1 MLNIFAKRARYFDQA
16 KQADIFSWPI
26 LTGFDFFD
34 TFLQS
39 AAEDPVFDDQDTCS
53 ALKDLQLEELISR
66 YPAFA
71 PILGQEGENRTLAY
85 VLNRL
90 ALKNVGSREEFTDI
104 RLQRIKNARNILSY
118 FLKELDLGAVTEAQ
132 VLNLLEEFG
141 VRFWMIDSSKLT
153 NLILASCPNGAGRQL
168 RKALVSLLSKYF
180 ERQPPTPQ
188 VVLNDLSRMETFLGR
203 NPDDN
208 PTLAKAHWI
217 TEQNSVEKNKLLAE
231 IDPVHQDFFE
241 IAQEN
246 RRLALGR
253 DLSKRCKE
261 RLENLTA
268 AERGAFAAG
277 RATIRKSLTNNQ
289 VWEEIKSWNSYI
301 PIFHPHFLDNIYGD
315 YHGHQKVLHR
325 KMELTP
331 DQAYLLI
338 EDALGDFGVDNF
350 KVRLSSPLVRTLCK
364 YVVPGQRPDL
374 IARIQKDARIKQE
387 LKDQLLAA
395 MTGEQKQPENPENKL
410 LKQVSEQRAKLDK
423 ALSTFPDLF
432 FKLGNVVSL
441 PTGKAIPTLLMLDHQ
456 IFPYSPEIF
465 RYCNAIAT
473 ALRSGLSQIKEIAEL
488 EALLALVKHNIDRL
502 EAGEGAFNSKGFDV
516 LLKGETYNQ
525 NHRHRIPNA
534 SLYMA
539 DDVQHPSREEM
550 IAAEKAAMQELSN
563 WLEIITHYQ
572 ANADFTGWQTT
583 IAPSD
588 TASKASAK
596 WIKQAKA
603 NMVPDQVLNYLR
615 DLEPIPGAVP
625 YSYSYQMDADRLL
638 FIHENI
644 RFDKG
649 VIWAS
654 HFCDPEKVGPLLV
667 DYVKRCFVTLPGVG
681 IKSEKL
687 GNAALWALQNM
698 PDGKGA
704 PYLAHILARNKYPKV
719 RKKINAALDAAAA
732 EAGMTRST
740 LDELTAPDHQM
751 PDGVKRLTIGQGES
765 EGAAILTIE
774 SCKVHLIWEDV
785 KGITRKAPPKA
796 LKDTDPDGIRAAKA
810 QIKEIEQDLATQTL
824 RLDGLYLKQISWS
837 FEDWQ
842 ARYANHGTLALL
854 ARRLIWRAELPDGP
868 VTILPTATG
877 CEDVR
882 GIEIDCTGARMHLW
896 HPIEAE
902 QQDIQAWRERLMA
915 LEIQQPFKQ
924 VWREVYQ
931 LTEAERDTAT
941 YSNRFAGHIVRQ
953 HQLMTLAQLN
963 GWKCTHR
970 MWVDAPN
977 DEPSHIQLRDFGLYA
992 EFWTQGAGGDE
1003 PPTLDS
1009 GAYIYLTTDRVKFHQ
1024 LDEAEP
1030 YGRGEELTLDQI
1042 PAIIFS
1048 EIMRHCDLLTSVPS
1062 ISLDS
1067 EWMDRGADAEHP
1079 NQWRRDVAD
1088 AYWQQGQIAD
1098 LGTAAK
1104 LRRDVLATILPRLK
1118 NADAFSLDDRFLHVQ
1133 GVRHA
1138 YAIHLGSGAVQLK
1151 PDARHICIVRAATGK
1166 KASQKIYLP
1175 FEGDPILSLVLSKA
1189 LMLAQ
1194 DDKITDPVI
1203 LQQLP

>member
-1 MLNIFAKRARYFDQA
+1 MLNIFAKKARYFDQA

-34 TFLQS
+34 TFLKS
-39 AAEDPVFDDQDTCS
+39 VAEESVFDDLDISQ
-53 ALKDLQLEELISR
+53 ALNKMSPEELLAR

-71 PILGQEGENRTLAY
+71 PILQQEGETRTLAF
-85 VLNRL
+85 LINRL
-90 ALKNVGSREEFTDI
+90 LLKRANWRAEFSDI
-104 RLQRIKNARNILSY
+104 RLQRISHARNVLGY
-118 FLKELDLGAVTEAQ
+118 FLSELDLGPVPDSLAISITDEIGHALWSENANKFQALFLRSFPNGPSPKLQRALADFLDQNTTKQIPIAQ
-132 VLNLLEEFG
+132 YEQEYLTKLELFIG
-141 VRFWMIDSSKLT
+141 RDPADHP
-153 NLILASCPNGAGRQL
+153 ILARINSL
-168 RKALVSLLSKYF
+168 KA
-180 ERQPPTPQ
+180 
-188 VVLNDLSRMETFLGR
+188 R
-203 NPDDN
+203 NPQERD
-208 PTLAKAHWI
+208 
-217 TEQNSVEKNKLLAE
+217 KLLAKL
-231 IDPVHQDFFE
+231 DPLH
-241 IAQEN
+241 
-246 RRLALGR
+246 R
-253 DLSKRCKE
+253 DLFDLVSNTENHRDVIDMARE
-261 RLENLTA
+261 RLESVSPA
-268 AERGAFAAG
+268 QRGAYAAA
-277 RATIRKSLTNNQ
+277 RATIKKAASQDEYWKELGD
-289 VWEEIKSWNSYI
+289 WSYHI
-301 PIFHPHFLDNIYGD
+301 PIFRLSLLDHVYGESR
-315 YHGHQKVLHR
+315 GHQKVLNR

-338 EDALGDFGVDNF
+338 EDALGDFGRKPYQVE
-350 KVRLSSPLVRTLCK
+350 LSSPVVRTLCK

-374 IARIQKDARIKQE
+374 IARIQKDAWIKQK

-395 MTGEQKQPENPENKL
+395 MTGEQKQPESPENKL
-410 LKQVSEQRAKLDK
+410 QQKISEQRAKLDN
-423 ALSTFPDLF
+423 ALSTYPDLF

-441 PTGKAIPTLLMLDHQ
+441 PTSKALPTLLTLDHQ
-456 IFPYSPEIF
+456 IFPYAREIF
-465 RYCNAIAT
+465 QYCHSVAQ
-473 ALRSGLSQIKEIAEL
+473 ALQSGLNQTREVAEL
-488 EALLALVKHNIDRL
+488 EAFLALAKHNLDRL
-502 EAGEGAFNSKGFDV
+502 EAGEGTFNRQGFDAF
-516 LLKGETYNQ
+516 LKGETHNQ
-525 NHRHRIPNA
+525 HNRLRIPKA
-534 SLYMA
+534 ITFLHKK
-539 DDVQHPSREEM
+539 VQQPSREEV
-550 IAAEKAAMQELSN
+550 INKDQATILELSN
-563 WLEIITHYQ
+563 WLEIFTRYQ
-572 ANADFTGWQTT
+572 ANAEFAGWQTT

-603 NMVPDQVLNYLR
+603 NMVPEHVLDYLR
-615 DLEPIPGAVP
+615 DLEPVAGTLP
-625 YSYSYQMDADRLL
+625 YRLSTDIDL
-638 FIHENI
+638 VRQHFIHQNN

-649 VIWAS
+649 VIWAA
-654 HFCDPEKVGPLLV
+654 HLCDPDKAGPLLV

-681 IKSEKL
+681 IKAEKL
-687 GNAALWALQNM
+687 GNAALWSLQNM

-719 RKKINAALDAAAA
+719 RKRINAALDAAAA
-732 EAGMTRST
+732 EAGMTRTT

-751 PDGVKRLTIGQGES
+751 QNGGKRLAIGQGES
-765 EGAAILTIE
+765 KGAAILTIE
-774 SCKVHLIWEDV
+774 GSKVHLTWEDA

-796 LKDTDPDGIRAAKA
+796 FKDTDPDGIRAAKA
-810 QIKEIEQDLATQTL
+810 QVKEIEQDLATQSL
-824 RLDGLYLKQISWS
+824 RLDGLYLKQVSWS

-877 CEDVR
+877 CEDIR

-902 QQDIQAWRERLMA
+902 QQDIQAWRERLMT

-931 LTEAERDTAT
+931 LTEAERETAT

-1009 GAYIYLTTDRVKFHQ
+1009 GAYIYLTTDRVKFHH
-1024 LDEAEP
+1024 LDETEA
-1030 YGRGEELTLDQI
+1030 YGRGEELSLDQI

-1048 EIMRHCDLLTSVPS
+1048 EIMRHCDLLISVPS

-1067 EWMDRGADAEHP
+1067 EWMDRGADAAHP
-1079 NQWRRDVAD
+1079 NQWRHDVAD
-1088 AYWQQGQIAD
+1088 TYWQQGRIAD

-1104 LRRDVLATILPRLK
+1104 LRRDVLAAILPRLK
-1118 NADAFSLDDRFLHVQ
+1118 NADAFTLDDRFLHVQ

-1175 FEGDPILSLVLSKA
+1175 FEGDQILSLVLSKA